1 MPTGGGQ
8 VGLMGAVAKTV
19 VEGGGKAKGIVPVP
33 LYRSGSSQFT
43 ETVIVPDMHTRK
55 RIMSEEVCQWFHIII
70 LTMLQLLTF
79 LIKKKKE

>member
-1 MPTGGGQ
+1 VPTGGGQ

-55 RIMSEEVCQWFHIII
+55 RMMSEEVYHWFHIVI
-70 LTMLQLLTF
+70 LTMPQLLTF
-79 LIKKKKE
+79 L